1 MSGSESTFSV
11 RREDFGADFLFG
23 VATAAYQIEG
33 GAIDGRGSS
42 IWDTFSATPGNT
54 KNGETGRDACDHYH
68 RWPADLD
75 LIRDGGFG
83 AYRFSFAWPRLLPL
97 GTGSPNPKGIDFY
110 DRLLDGMLERGIRPF
125 ATLYHWDLPSALQD
139 RGGWMNRDIASW
151 FADYAALV
159 ARRFGDRLA
168 SIATLNEPWCTAYV
182 GHYAGR
188 HAPGYRD
195 VRAATRAMH
204 HVLLAHGKA
213 IDALRAERARNLGIV
228 TVLKHLEPASASAE
242 DAAATDVE
250 DALFNRWYM
259 DGLFKGSYP
268 EVLVEL
274 LGEHLPE
281 RWQDD
286 LAVVARPL
294 DWVGINYYT
303 RQICQYD
310 ASVPLWRSKKLSGDR
325 EKNDLGWEVY
335 PEGLSHVLARVSRD
349 YTRLPIYVTENGISQ
364 NDDTRRVAFYDAH
377 LQALRAAQ
385 RAGSDVRG
393 FFAWSLLDNYEWA
406 EGYTPRFGI
415 VHTDYATQTRTPKGS
430 YQAFRKLLR
439 GA

>member
-1 MSGSESTFSV
+1 MSGSESSFSV
-11 RREDFGADFLFG
+11 QRKDFGADFVFG

-33 GAIDGRGSS
+33 GPSDGRGSS
-42 IWDTFSATPGNT
+42 IWDTFAATPGNT
-54 KNGETGRDACDHYH
+54 KNGETGRDACDHYQ
-68 RWPADLD
+68 RWPGDLD

-97 GTGSPNPKGIDFY
+97 GTGSPNAKGIDFY

-139 RGGWMNRDIASW
+139 RGGWMNRDIAAW

-182 GHYAGR
+182 GHFAGR

-195 VRAATRAMH
+195 VRATTRAMH
-204 HVLLAHGKA
+204 HVLLAHGTA
-213 IDALRAERARNLGIV
+213 IAALRAERAKNLGIV
-228 TVLKHLEPASASAE
+228 TVLKHLQPASSSPE

-259 DGLFKGSYP
+259 DGLFKGRYP
-268 EVLVEL
+268 EVLVKL

-286 LAVVARPL
+286 LPLVSRPL

-310 ASVPLWRSKKLSGDR
+310 ATVPLWRSKKIAGEL
-325 EKNDLGWEVY
+325 EKNDLGWEIY
-335 PEGLSHVLARVSRD
+335 PEGLTHVLSRVTRE

-377 LQALRAAQ
+377 LQALLAAQ
-385 RAGSDVRG
+385 RAGADVRG

-406 EGYTPRFGI
+406 EGYTPRFGL

-439 GA
+439 SQ

>member
-1 MSGSESTFSV
+1 VFSV
-11 RREDFGADFLFG
+11 QRKDFGADFVFG

-33 GAIDGRGSS
+33 GQIDGRGSS
-42 IWDTFSATPGNT
+42 IWDSFAATPGNT
-54 KNGETGRDACDHYH
+54 KNGESGSDACDHYH
-68 RWPADLD
+68 RWPSDLD

-83 AYRFSFAWPRLLPL
+83 AYRFSFAWPRLLPQ
-97 GTGSPNPKGIDFY
+97 GTGTPNQKGIDFY
-110 DRLLDGMLERGIRPF
+110 DRLLDGMLERGIQPY

-139 RGGWMNRDIASW
+139 RGGWMNRDVASW

-168 SIATLNEPWCTAYV
+168 TIATLNEPWCTAYV
-182 GHYAGR
+182 GHFVGR

-195 VRAATRAMH
+195 VRATARAMH
-204 HVLLAHGKA
+204 HVLFAHGTA
-213 IDALRAERARNLGIV
+213 VDALRAEGAKNLGIV
-228 TVLKHLEPASASAE
+228 TVLKHMVPASNSAE

-259 DGLFKGSYP
+259 DSLFKGRYP
-268 EVLVEL
+268 DVLVEL
-274 LGEHLPE
+274 LGPHLPE

-286 LAVVARPL
+286 LAVVSRPL
-294 DWVGINYYT
+294 DWIGINYYT

-310 ASVPLWRSKKLSGDR
+310 ATVPLWRSKKVVGEL
-325 EKNDLGWEVY
+325 EKNNLGWEIY
-335 PEGLSHVLARVSRD
+335 PEGLTHVLERVTRE
-349 YTRLPIYVTENGISQ
+349 YTRLPIYVTENGITQ
-364 NDDTRRVAFYDAH
+364 NDDTRRVAFYDGH
-377 LQALRAAQ
+377 LQALLAA
-385 RAGSDVRG
+385 RRSGSDVRG

-430 YQAFRKLLR
+430 YLAFRQLLR
-439 GA
+439 DR